1 MDANGVANIA
11 YTRAGEAVRVQV
23 DGDDRTVQILARDD
37 ATHSAI
43 GLDLDLNG
51 LAQVATTSFDAGQ
64 TELSIFK
71 SLKIN
76 QRVDFP
82 MKRCMPSNFIPT
94 SSRVLQHMG
103 P

>member
-1 MDANGVANIA
+1 MAMSEPF
-11 YTRAGEAVRVQV
+11 RF
-23 DGDDRTVQILARDD
+23 LRDD

-71 SLKIN
+71 SLED
-76 QRVDFP
+76 QSTGRL
-82 MKRCMPSNFIPT
+82 SNEAMNSFELYPDIVEG
-94 SSRVLQHMG
+94 SGVWG